1 MIIDAHIHCSGD
13 EKTDDVLRALDET
26 GVDKTVLL
34 APFLNG
40 NHFMHDGDSTRTE
53 RGKAAR
59 KWAGEKFELSESVSQ
74 TSELLSSLAKMRT
87 KTRYHSELSIETC
100 DGDVKKAPRTVFHGK
115 SKSSYDRRAGVA
127 GWDGSKET
135 K

>member
-13 EKTDDVLRALDET
+13 EKTDVLRALDET

-40 NHFMHDGDSTRTE
+40 NYSMHDSDSMRTE
-53 RGKAAR
+53 MGKAAR
-59 KWAGEKFELSESVSQ
+59 KRAAEKFELNESVSQ

-100 DGDVKKAPRTVFHGK
+100 DGDVKKAPRTVFSMGNQ
-115 SKSSYDRRAGVA
+115 SPPTTGGRALA